1 MIRTPPKNARASK
14 RARTKTA
21 GRRRSTYT
29 RVPGVVALGRN
40 AIPPIIS
47 NTLVY
52 GEKFTL
58 TTGSGIGTYL
68 FSCNGLY
75 DPNITGTGHQPLYFD
90 QLSELYD
97 HYRVVSSKITITVNT
112 SPTYDVNYGV
122 FIDDDATPQVGNVNT
137 ALERTQPRHTKSV
150 SLNDS
155 GYFQPI
161 VMYWNAKTAFGI
173 DNIMTRENL
182 AGNAGANPSETQNFC
197 FWIDNGVVSA
207 PFPCRVQIEYNV
219 IWNERA
225 SVLGS

>member
-1 MIRTPPKNARASK
+1 MIRSPPRTYARA
-14 RARTKTA
+14 TKKSRRKTTT
-21 GRRRSTYT
+21 RRRSTYT

-47 NTLVY
+47 NTMVY
-52 GEKFTL
+52 GERFIFSTS
-58 TTGSGIGTYL
+58 SGFGTYL

-75 DPNITGTGHQPLYFD
+75 DPNVTGIGHQPHYFD

-97 HYRVVSSKITITVNT
+97 HYRVVSSKITVTPCT

-122 FIDDDATPQVGNVNT
+122 FIDDDATPAVNLNT
-137 ALERTQPRHTKSV
+137 ALERTSPRATKSV

-155 GYFQPI
+155 GYFQS
-161 VMYWNAKTAFGI
+161 VTMSWNAKTAFGI
-173 DNIMTRENL
+173 ENIMTRENL
-182 AGNAGANPSETQNFC
+182 AGNAGANPLETQNFC
-197 FWIDNGVVSA
+197 VWLDNGTLSA
-207 PFPCRVQIEYNV
+207 AINFLVQIEYNC